1 VTHPA
6 DEAPRDPVA
15 DGTDAITFAFGDPD
29 AGVFGMARAGLTAD
43 GASGLAVL
51 FDGDVPVTARAEGGA
66 APAERRWED
75 IDIAG
80 VRTTVLEPLQ
90 AWTVS
95 FDDGE
100 GRGFDLEVRAA
111 SHPGDVP
118 EDAPAARAGGMAG
131 YDHLCAVGGEVRT
144 GARTVRVACTGQRSR
159 LWGAPDWNRLEL
171 TRSVGVWL
179 DGGDGAT
186 LTAVRPAG
194 VRGHDEEAVSAT
206 FFTDGPPAV
215 ALPVGDPRLS
225 TATDAEGR
233 QRRAGLEL
241 WVDQDDWP
249 HRAAGEVLC
258 GTSLDLGRLRL
269 DCAFLHWRME
279 GREGIGR
286 YDVLRRVG

>member
-1 VTHPA
+1 VTHPS
-6 DEAPRDPVA
+6 DESPRDPVA
-15 DGTDAITFAFGDPD
+15 DGTDSITFAFGDPE

-43 GASGLAVL
+43 GASGLAVV
-51 FDGDVPVTARAEGGA
+51 FDGAMPVTARAEGGA
-66 APAERRWED
+66 PPAQRRWED
-75 IDIAG
+75 LDVAG
-80 VRTTVLEPLQ
+80 VRTTIVEPLQ

-111 SHPGDVP
+111 THPADLADD
-118 EDAPAARAGGMAG
+118 DAAARAGGMAG
-131 YDHLCAVGGEVRT
+131 YDQLCLVGGEVRT
-144 GARTVRVACTGQRSR
+144 GARTVRVACHGQRTR
-159 LWGAPDWNRLEL
+159 LWGAPDWEALEL
-171 TRSVGVWL
+171 TRSVGMWL
-179 DGGDGAT
+179 DGGDGVA

-194 VRGHDEEAVSAT
+194 VRGHDQEAVTAT
-206 FFTDGPPAV
+206 LFADGPPAV
-215 ALPVGDPRLS
+215 ALPVSEPRLS

-241 WVDQDDWP
+241 WVGEDDHP
-249 HRAAGEVLC
+249 RRAAGEVVC

-286 YDVLRRVG
+286 YDVLRRVA